1 MKSIFEEMGGTYT
14 LGDDGLYYPD
24 LAVTDTEE
32 AQYGK
37 YGMLRKQY
45 LKNHHK
51 AIYFTLLTSCK
62 LIRHL
67 NEIDDEANEM
77 FELLVQQMKERQGIT
92 EALKDQDQI
101 AWVRAMNNIRN
112 AADEIVL
119 RELIYH

>member
-14 LGDDGLYYPD
+14 LGADGLYYPD
-24 LAVTDTEE
+24 LAVPDTGE
-32 AQYGK
+32 AHYGK

-51 AIYFTLLTSCK
+51 ALYFTLLTSFK
-62 LIRHL
+62 LIEHL

-77 FELLVQQMKERQGIT
+77 FELLIKQMKERQGIT
-92 EALKDQDQI
+92 EALKASDQLE
-101 AWVRAMNNIRN
+101 WVRRMNNIRN

-119 RELIYH
+119 NELIYT

>member
-14 LGDDGLYYPD
+14 LGADGLYYPN
-24 LAVTDTEE
+24 LVLPEIEKAH
-32 AQYGK
+32 YGK

-51 AIYFTLLTSCK
+51 SLYFTLLTSCK
-62 LIRHL
+62 LINHL

-77 FELLVQQMKERQGIT
+77 FELLVKHMKVRQGIT
-92 EALKDQDQI
+92 EALKAQDQM
-101 AWVRAMNNIRN
+101 AWVKSINNIRN

-119 RELIYH
+119 NELIYR

>member
-24 LAVTDTEE
+24 LAVPDTEE
-32 AQYGK
+32 THFGK
-37 YGMLRKQY
+37 FGILREQY
-45 LKNHHK
+45 LKNHRK

-62 LIRHL
+62 LINHL

-77 FELLVQQMKERQGIT
+77 CELLVKQMKERQGIT
-92 EALKDQDQI
+92 EALKAQDQM

-112 AADEIVL
+112 AAGEIVL
-119 RELIYH
+119 NELIYT

>member
-14 LGDDGLYYPD
+14 LGADGLYYPD
-24 LAVTDTEE
+24 LAVPDTEE
-32 AQYGK
+32 AHYGK
-37 YGMLRKQY
+37 YGMLRKQF

-51 AIYFTLLTSCK
+51 ALYFTLLTSCE

-77 FELLVQQMKERQGIT
+77 YELLEKQMKDRQGIT
-92 EALKDQDQI
+92 ESLKASDQLE
-101 AWVRAMNNIRN
+101 WVRRMNNIRN

-119 RELIYH
+119 NELIYA

>member
-14 LGDDGLYYPD
+14 LGADGLYYPN
-24 LAVTDTEE
+24 LVLPEMEE
-32 AQYGK
+32 AHYGK

-62 LIRHL
+62 LISHL
-67 NEIDDEANEM
+67 NEIDEEANEM
-77 FELLVQQMKERQGIT
+77 FELLVKQMKERQGIT
-92 EALKDQDQI
+92 EALKASDQLE
-101 AWVRAMNNIRN
+101 WVRRMNNIRN

-119 RELIYH
+119 NELIYS

>member
-14 LGDDGLYYPD
+14 LGADGLYYPD
-24 LAVTDTEE
+24 LALPETEE
-32 AQYGK
+32 AYYGK

-51 AIYFTLLTSCK
+51 AIYFSLLTRCE
-62 LIRHL
+62 LINHL

-77 FELLVQQMKERQGIT
+77 YELLVKQMKERQGIT
-92 EALKDQDQI
+92 EDLKAYDQM

-119 RELIYH
+119 NELIYT

>member
-14 LGDDGLYYPD
+14 LVADGLYYPD
-24 LAVTDTEE
+24 LTLPEMEKAH
-32 AQYGK
+32 YGK

-51 AIYFTLLTSCK
+51 ALYFTFLTSCK
-62 LIRHL
+62 LINHL

-77 FELLVQQMKERQGIT
+77 CELLLKQMKERQGIT
-92 EALKDQDQI
+92 EALKAQDQM

-112 AADEIVL
+112 AADEIIL
-119 RELIYH
+119 NELIYT